1 MEHDSDPHILQDSRW
16 NEATQLNTRGF
27 KCPQE
32 SEGISVTKTAAAL
45 APKKKKNILKAQVE
59 EDYLKA
65 FFSGNCLRVLIQ

>member
-1 MEHDSDPHILQDSRW
+1 MQP
-16 NEATQLNTRGF
+16 NTRGF

-32 SEGISVTKTAAAL
+32 SEGIGVTKTAGAL
-45 APKKKKNILKAQVE
+45 APKKNILKAQVE